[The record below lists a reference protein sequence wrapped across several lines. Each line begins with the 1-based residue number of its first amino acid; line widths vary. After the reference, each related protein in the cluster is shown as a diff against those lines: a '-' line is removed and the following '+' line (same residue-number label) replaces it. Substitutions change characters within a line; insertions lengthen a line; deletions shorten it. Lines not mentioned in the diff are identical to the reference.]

1 MMTLIQLE
9 VFINNQWQTIGNVEV
24 PTNLLTKGYKAP
36 GTFNYEFEYLDQQGL
51 FLQTNG
57 YFAASL
63 RYPLDYGSFQEKSW
77 PAFLLDLIPTGAARE
92 NLLKVLK
99 IADGPGADFTILSQG
114 AINPPGNLRV
124 KNDKNLFPSKNE
136 HPGFSYQEVV
146 SRGVDFIDYAERMGA
161 IVSGTSGAQ
170 GVAPKFLLV
179 QDELGNWHGD
189 GAIADHRIQASW
201 LVKFPRGKKKRDYQI
216 ILAESHYYEVARE
229 LGIRTLGPLKWDND
243 ALFIPR
249 FDRQKKTDGTIIR
262 FGLESLISAAGVSEF
277 GAVIS
282 NEEYI
287 SIIHRYATHP
297 KSEILEYIFRD
308 FLNSVCGNTDNHG
321 RNTAFIKMP
330 EGTIELSPLFDF
342 APMVLDDSG
351 IARVSRWKSESAQIP
366 EFKTIADTLRTHNFE
381 IDEIRKFFNEV
392 LAKLMNLQTLLNRFG
407 VEEEVIKIATRK
419 YDLFLK
425 TLENF
430 VEDL

>member
-1 MMTLIQLE
+1 MMDLIQLE
-9 VFINNQWQTIGNVEV
+9 VFINHQWQTIGNVEISSQ
-24 PTNLLTKGYKAP
+24 LIAKGYKAP

-57 YFAASL
+57 YYAASL
-63 RYPLDYGSFQEKSW
+63 RYPLDYGSYQEKSW

-92 NLLKVLK
+92 NLLKRLK
-99 IADGPGADFTILSQG
+99 IADGPAADFAILSQG
-114 AINPPGNLRV
+114 AINPPGNIRV
-124 KNDKNLFPSKNE
+124 KNDSNLFSSINE
-136 HPGFSYQEVV
+136 HPGFSYQDVV

-179 QDELGNWHGD
+179 QDEQGNWHGD
-189 GAIADHRIQASW
+189 GAISDHRIQASW

-216 ILAESHYYEVARE
+216 ILAEAHYYEVARE
-229 LGIRTLGPLKWDND
+229 LGVRCLGPLKWDND

-249 FDRQKKTDGTIIR
+249 FDRQKQTDGAIIR
-262 FGLESLISAAGVSEF
+262 FGLESLVSAAGISEF

-287 SIIHRYATHP
+287 SIIQRYSTHP
-297 KSEILEYIFRD
+297 KSEILEYILRD
-308 FLNSVCGNTDNHG
+308 FLNIVCGNTDNHG
-321 RNTAFIKMP
+321 RNTAFIKTP
-330 EGTIELSPLFDF
+330 EGTIQLSPLFDF

-351 IARVSRWKSESAQIP
+351 IARVSRWQNESGQIP
-366 EFKTIADTLRTHNFE
+366 DFKTIADTLRTHNFE
-381 IDEIRKFFNEV
+381 FEESKIFFKDV
-392 LAKLMNLQTLLNRFG
+392 LAKLMNLPKLLIRYG
-407 VEEEVIKIATRK
+407 VEEEVIEIATRK
-419 YDLFLK
+419 YDLFMK

-430 VEDL
+430 VEGL